1 MIFASF
7 HFRVIKPNKI
17 YRDHRKEKK
26 RNQKIE
32 RSVSSP
38 CGGFGHAKH
47 PRMPSYTLL
56 QSFFVTPVPV
66 YILVFILSLTYH
78 ILFCRL
84 TKYVRSYGDRNN
96 DLNSVSKCMSSSLG
110 NEANEPVALTFSI
123 LLSFRPSRKVQ
134 RDSSRIL
141 A

>member
-1 MIFASF
+1 MLSNRTRFTEITA
-7 HFRVIKPNKI
+7 RRRNETKKN
-17 YRDHRKEKK
+17 RKE
-26 RNQKIE
+26 
-32 RSVSSP
+32 SVSSP
-38 CGGFGHAKH
+38 CGGFGDAKH
-47 PRMPSYTLL
+47 PRMPSNTLL
-56 QSFFVTPVPV
+56 QSFFVNPCPGF
-66 YILVFILSLTYH
+66 YSGFNLLLTYH

-123 LLSFRPSRKVQ
+123 LSFRPSRKVQ